1 MDTTKVHDITLVEL
15 NLMVLAIIILTGD
28 NLKGKNACSRDH
40 CISIGE
46 MEIFTQFMICNG
58 VLFVEESFFPPVLNR
73 LYLWE
78 LFPAFT
84 EHCSRVQA
92 VKENVI
98 GCT

>member
-15 NLMVLAIIILTGD
+15 TSNIILIGD

-40 CISIGE
+40 CVSIGE
-46 MEIFTQFMICNG
+46 MEIFTQFMIYNG
-58 VLFVEESFFPPVLNR
+58 VLFVEESIFPPVLNR
-73 LYLWE
+73 LYLWQ

-84 EHCSRVQA
+84 ERRSRVQA
-92 VKENVI
+92 VKEHII